1 MGFLIVFLGG
11 GIGAALRHGVNLVSA
26 RLLGTGF
33 NYATLFENVT
43 GSVIM
48 GLLVGYFAFQGG
60 VPQHVRLFLTTGILG
75 GYTTFSA
82 FSLDTI
88 LLYQRGEL
96 GLAALYVILSVALS
110 VGGLLGR
117 TDAGAAARVT
127 FSPGCA
133 LAARA
138 IASST
143 SFSAPLASSHLTI
156 VTHLPFSRSL

>member
-11 GIGAALRHGVNLVSA
+11 GIGAALRHGVNLASA

-60 VPQHVRLFLTTGILG
+60 APQHVRLFLTTGILG
-75 GYTTFSA
+75 A
-82 FSLDTI
+82 H
-88 LLYQRGEL
+88 LLGVLTRYHP
-96 GLAALYVILSVALS
+96 ALS
-110 VGGLLGR
+110 ARRAWPCGALRHSFRRAFGR
-117 TDAGAAARVT
+117 RPASGTDAGAAPRVT
-127 FSPGCA
+127 FSPACA
-133 LAARA
+133 LATRA